1 MHSQHN
7 RVVRSNRETDLF
19 QCPKFQGHPHQRLS
33 TEGPLLMIDN
43 DFESSKGVRDRF
55 GYTTQSSAPVQ
66 SASQLLSSLYVSTD
80 SRALSS
86 REHGLLLLTLR
97 YPKSEIGP
105 ATIQEN
111 SPSSPYGLR
120 PPIPNGYIGLSRMK
134 ILKQNCCNGALVA
147 DVAIQSSREMLIK

>member
-66 SASQLLSSLYVSTD
+66 SASQLLSSLYCEYRFSSIKL
-80 SRALSS
+80 SRAWFAVINSQV
-86 REHGLLLLTLR
+86 
-97 YPKSEIGP
+97 PKSEIGP

-111 SPSSPYGLR
+111 SPSSPCGLR
-120 PPIPNGYIGLSRMK
+120 PPIPDGFIGLKRMK
-134 ILKQNCCNGALVA
+134 ILKQNCL
-147 DVAIQSSREMLIK
+147 S